1 MNHSAPISDIPME
14 MVVEPDVYSPCVDTL
29 GNYID
34 KLPNF
39 ARFANGIRCPCGGR
53 KTQYNTSSSF
63 SAHTKTKMHQKW
75 LEQLTVNKTNYYQEN
90 EEFRQTIHN
99 QKLVI
104 ARLENELRMKTR
116 AIDYLSS
123 QLGSFI
129 TQKECVIGNLIEFD

>member
-1 MNHSAPISDIPME
+1 
-14 MVVEPDVYSPCVDTL
+14 
-29 GNYID
+29 
-34 KLPNF
+34 
-39 ARFANGIRCPCGGR
+39 
-53 KTQYNTSSSF
+53 
-63 SAHTKTKMHQKW
+63 MHQKW